1 MALSVSPG
9 WVTWTVPPPPVPGWV
24 TGDEKES
31 LLWRARGVAECCVCE
46 TCVCLTE
53 RVIEAVEPAPGR
65 PRSCSILLRL
75 ASLTM
80 LLVLCSR
87 SLSRRTEGCFEVVW
101 EDGCFV
107 DEEGRLTL
115 GLARDEGRRLIDV
128 VIAVSSLLLVRCLL

>member
-1 MALSVSPG
+1 
-9 WVTWTVPPPPVPGWV
+9 
-24 TGDEKES
+24 
-31 LLWRARGVAECCVCE
+31 
-46 TCVCLTE
+46 LTE

-87 SLSRRTEGCFEVVW
+87 SLSRRTDGWFEVVW
-101 EDGCFV
+101 EDGFFV